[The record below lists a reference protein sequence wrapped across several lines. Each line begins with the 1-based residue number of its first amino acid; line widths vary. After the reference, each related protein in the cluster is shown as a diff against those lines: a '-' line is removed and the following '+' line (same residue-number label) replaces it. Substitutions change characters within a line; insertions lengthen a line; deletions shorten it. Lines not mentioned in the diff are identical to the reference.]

1 MEKETKQ
8 TLANMNA
15 GAVIDALA
23 DTLAKLEA
31 EPIKDTLPEV
41 KA

>member
-1 MEKETKQ
+1 MEQETKE

-15 GAVIDALA
+15 EAVIDALA
-23 DTLAKLEA
+23 DTLAKVEA